1 MQDQKLENLLNLALS
16 ASQEER
22 SKSLDLEVGY
32 QPESRSWR
40 LIVRYS
46 GDLKAYES
54 PEIRITELTGGYAIV
69 TLPEDLVEAFAML
82 PEVEYV
88 EMPKR
93 LFFSLDRARSI
104 SCIQP
109 VQEAPLGLSGQG
121 VLVAVID
128 SGIDWRHP
136 DFQTEEGRSRIVLLW
151 DQTLPG
157 NPPEGY
163 SYGSEWTGRELDA
176 ALAGEASVASEDVS
190 GHGTGV
196 AGIAAGNGRAS
207 GGRYRGIAPKA
218 DLLVVKLGTPEP
230 DGFPRTTELM
240 QAVDYALQAAR
251 SRNQPLSINLSF
263 GNTYGSHEGNS
274 LLETFLDSMANQWK
288 TSISVGTGNEGADGG
303 HTSGILRMGQMQE
316 IALAIGENEPS
327 TSVQLWK
334 SYADRF
340 DILLITPGGTVLG
353 PMRQIRQVQRF
364 AYQNTELLV
373 YYGAPSPY
381 SAAQEIYFEFLPRDS
396 LLDSGVWTFR
406 LVPQRIVTGE
416 FDFWLPS
423 SQVRNPDTRFLRQT
437 PETTLTLP
445 AAAAKVISVGAYNS
459 QNDSYAGFSGRGF
472 TRQTNRVKPDLAAP
486 GVEIMTAAPGGG
498 YRARTGTSFATPFV
512 AGSAALLMEW
522 GIVRGYDPYL
532 YGEKLK
538 AYLIRGARQLDIEAE
553 YPNPKIGYGA
563 LCLADSFP
571 EEV

>member
-1 MQDQKLENLLNLALS
+1 
-16 ASQEER
+16 
-22 SKSLDLEVGY
+22 
-32 QPESRSWR
+32 
-40 LIVRYS
+40 
-46 GDLKAYES
+46 
-54 PEIRITELTGGYAIV
+54 
-69 TLPEDLVEAFAML
+69 
-82 PEVEYV
+82 
-88 EMPKR
+88 MPKR

-163 SYGSEWTGRELDA
+163 SYGSEWTGRALDA

-207 GGRYRGIAPKA
+207 GGRYRGIAPRA

-532 YGEKLK
+532 YGEKRK